1 MPTVSGVIYD
11 SSASPVAGRTVR
23 AYRRDTGALLGS
35 AVSSD
40 GNEIPGDASYNSTE
54 LLIRCAGA
62 NDSTSFT
69 SEAYVSR
76 AISNPSSN
84 VKVKT
89 GVSPPVG
96 GNSAYF
102 NNSTSTYLTVGA
114 AANYD
119 WFSAMNESWTF
130 DGWLYVT
137 SVAAVAKAMFSKG
150 TNNVTM
156 AAPLIYA
163 YGTGV
168 YCGVYK
174 SSEYGL
180 GGSASKTGVLVVSTW
195 HHFMVTYD
203 NATRTLKVAVDGAF
217 GAGGTVVAS
226 SNFSTANGELLT
238 VGRYSDLYAPMD
250 GYLAQLRLTRG
261 AVRETADFTPPTLP
275 AYANLY
281 VAATPLGSYSIDTAG
296 HAGELNVVALDDVAG
311 STENDRIIR
320 TTGV

>member
-11 SSASPVAGRTVR
+11 SAASPVAGRTVR

-35 AVSSD
+35 ATSSD
-40 GNEIPGDASYNSTE
+40 GNAIPGDASYNSTE

-69 SEAYVSR
+69 SEAYVVR
-76 AISNPSSN
+76 AISNPSNN

-114 AANYD
+114 AADYN

-130 DGWLYVT
+130 DGWLYVSNVT
-137 SVAAVAKAMFSKG
+137 GTKALITKG
-150 TNNVTM
+150 TNNSTM
-156 AAPLIYA
+156 AAPLIYTS
-163 YGTGV
+163 GSTLW
-168 YCGVYK
+168 CNVYK
-174 SSEYGL
+174 SSGFGS
-180 GGSASKTGVLVVSTW
+180 GGSASKSGVTATTW
-195 HHFMVTYD
+195 QHVMVTYD
-203 NATRTLKVAVDGAF
+203 NATRTLKVAVGGVFGSGGA
-217 GAGGTVVAS
+217 VNAS
-226 SNFSTANGELLT
+226 SDFSTANGQLLT
-238 VGRYSDLYAPMD
+238 VGRWSDAFFPMD

-261 AVRETADFTPPTLP
+261 VVRETADFTPPTLP
-275 AYANLY
+275 AYANAY
-281 VAATPLGSYSIDTAG
+281 VPATPLGSYSIDTAG
-296 HAGELNVVALDDVAG
+296 HTGELNVIALDDVAG

>member
-1 MPTVSGVIYD
+1 VPTVSGVIYD
-11 SSASPVAGRTVR
+11 STASAVAGRTVR
-23 AYRRDTGALLGS
+23 AYRRDTGVLLGS

-40 GNEIPGDASYNSTE
+40 GNETPGDASYNSTE

-62 NDSTSFT
+62 DDSTAFT
-69 SEAYVSR
+69 SEAYVAR

-114 AANYD
+114 AADYN
-119 WFSAMNESWTF
+119 WFSAMDESWTY
-130 DGWLYVT
+130 DGWVYVSNVT
-137 SVAAVAKAMFSKG
+137 GTKALLTKG
-150 TNNVTM
+150 TNNSTM
-156 AAPLIYA
+156 AAPLITVS
-163 YGTGV
+163 GSTF
-168 YCGVYK
+168 YCDVYK
-174 SSEYGL
+174 SSTYGS
-180 GGSASKTGVLVVSTW
+180 GGGASKSGITATTW
-195 HHFMVTYD
+195 QHVMVTYD
-203 NATRTLKVAVDGAF
+203 NTTRTLKAAVDGVF

-226 SNFSTANGELLT
+226 SNFSTVNGQLLT
-238 VGRYSDLYAPMD
+238 IGRFSDAFSPMD
-250 GYLAQLRLTRG
+250 GYMAQMRLTRG
-261 AVRETADFTPPTLP
+261 IVRETANFTPPTLP

-296 HAGELNVVALDDVAG
+296 HTGELNVIALDDVAG

>member
-1 MPTVSGVIYD
+1 VPTVSGVIYD
-11 SSASPVAGRTVR
+11 SAASPVAGRTVR

-35 AVSSD
+35 ATSSD
-40 GNEIPGDASYNSTE
+40 GNDIPGDASYNSTE

-69 SEAYVSR
+69 SEAYVAR

-89 GVSPPVG
+89 GTTPIVG
-96 GNSAYF
+96 TNSAYF

-114 AANYD
+114 AADYD
-119 WFSAMNESWTF
+119 WFSAMNESWTL

-137 SVAAVAKAMFSKG
+137 SVAAVTKAILTKG
-150 TNNVTM
+150 TNNSTM

-163 YGTGV
+163 HGTGV

-174 SSEYGL
+174 SSGYGS
-180 GGSASKTGVLVVSTW
+180 GGDASKTGVLAVSTW
-195 HHFMVTYD
+195 SHFMVTYD
-203 NATRTLKVAVDGAF
+203 NATRTLKVAVGGAF
-217 GAGGTVVAS
+217 GSGGTVVAS
-226 SNFSTANGELLT
+226 SNFSTANGQLLT
-238 VGRYSDLYAPMD
+238 VGRFSDAFFPMD
-250 GYLAQLRLTRG
+250 GNLAQLRLTRG
-261 AVRETADFTPPTLP
+261 VVRETADFTPPTIA
-275 AYANLY
+275 AYANAY
-281 VAATPLGSYSIDTAG
+281 VPATPLGSYSIDTAG
-296 HAGELNVVALDDVAG
+296 HTGELNVVALDDVAG

>member
-11 SSASPVAGRTVR
+11 STASAVAGRTVR

-35 AVSSD
+35 ATSSD
-40 GNEIPGDASYNSTE
+40 GNETPGDASYNSTE

-69 SEAYVSR
+69 SEAYVAR
-76 AISNPSSN
+76 TISNPSSN

-114 AANYD
+114 AADYN
-119 WFSAMNESWTF
+119 WFSDTLESWTL
-130 DGWLYVT
+130 DGWIRVP
-137 SVAAVAKAMFSKG
+137 SVAAVVKSILTKG
-150 TNNVTM
+150 TNNSTM

-163 YGTGV
+163 HGTSI
-168 YCGVYK
+168 YASVYK
-174 SSEYGL
+174 SSAYGS
-180 GGSASKTGVLVVSTW
+180 GGGASVSGLAVDTW
-195 HHFMVTYD
+195 KHFMVTYD
-203 NATRTLKVAVDGAF
+203 HVARQMRVAIEGTF
-217 GAGGTVVAS
+217 GALGGLSGS
-226 SNFSTANGELLT
+226 SDFSTANGQLLT
-238 VGRYSDLYAPMD
+238 VGRFSDAAGQMD

-261 AVRETADFTPPTLP
+261 VVRETADFTPPTLP

-296 HAGELNVVALDDVAG
+296 HTGELNVVALDDVAG

>member
-11 SSASPVAGRTVR
+11 STASPVAGRTVR

-40 GNEIPGDASYNSTE
+40 NTAVPGDTHYNSTE

-69 SEAYVSR
+69 SEAYIAR
-76 AISNPSSN
+76 TITNPSSN

-102 NNSTSTYLTVGA
+102 DNSTSTYLTVGA
-114 AANYD
+114 AADYN
-119 WFSAMNESWTF
+119 WFSAMNESWTSTF
-130 DGWLYVT
+130 WMRATDVT
-137 SVAAVAKAMFSKG
+137 GTKAIVGKG

-156 AAPLIYA
+156 AAPLIILQ
-163 YGTGV
+163 GSSIF
-168 YCGVYK
+168 CNVYK
-174 SSEYGL
+174 SSVYGT
-180 GGSASKTGVLVVSTW
+180 GGAASKSGVVAATW
-195 HHFMVTYD
+195 HYVMVTYD
-203 NATRTLKVAVDGAF
+203 NVTRTLKVALDGVFGADGA
-217 GAGGTVVAS
+217 VVAS
-226 SNFSTANGELLT
+226 SNFSTANGQLLT
-238 VGRYSDLYAPMD
+238 IGRYSDAYSPMN

-261 AVRETADFTPPTLP
+261 VVRETADFTPPTLP

-296 HAGELNVVALDDVAG
+296 HTGELNVIALDDVAG